1 MNIAGNRQQALGKR
15 KIHFLLLPFYFCL
28 VLIPACG
35 KKGDPRA
42 PELAMPE
49 TIKDL
54 KVGVENRGI
63 TLTWTR
69 PTSYVDGKELRDL
82 ASFAIFRK
90 EISKAC
96 PDCPVPYRERTEVN
110 VEDQEKFIKKKQF
123 RFVDQEL
130 NPQTIYRYRV
140 FSKLLDG
147 SLSEPSNE
155 VEAAWRP

>member
-1 MNIAGNRQQALGKR
+1 MKAGNRRQALGKR
-15 KIHFLLLPFYFCL
+15 RIYFLLLPFYFCL
-28 VLIPACG
+28 FLIPACG

-82 ASFAIFRK
+82 ASFVIFRK
-90 EISKAC
+90 DLSKAC
-96 PDCPVPYRERTEVN
+96 PECPVPYRERTEVN